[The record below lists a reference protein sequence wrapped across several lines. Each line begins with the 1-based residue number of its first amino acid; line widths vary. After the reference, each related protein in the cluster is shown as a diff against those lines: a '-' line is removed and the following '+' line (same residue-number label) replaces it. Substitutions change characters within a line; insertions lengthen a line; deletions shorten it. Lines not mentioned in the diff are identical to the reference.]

1 MPTYILSVVPLCPML
16 FAISRIVFFKGYKGG
31 LRFVRLDSCLRFTLQ
46 HLVLCLI
53 IHED

>member
-31 LRFVRLDSCLRFTLQ
+31 GTSRGAGFSLTFYSLALGFVFDYS
-46 HLVLCLI
+46 
-53 IHED
+53 